1 MNASLNCHVLVVDDS
16 PIHRAAIKKGV
27 KLAGVPPDRIFEAGN
42 GVEAL
47 EVLETVWIDLV
58 LLDLN
63 MPVMDGEE
71 FARELRKRDD
81 LQDVAVVV
89 VSTEAN
95 RERLERMRALGVEHT
110 LRKPF
115 EPEALC
121 RLITE
126 VLGVK
131 PS

>member
-1 MNASLNCHVLVVDDS
+1 
-16 PIHRAAIKKGV
+16 
-27 KLAGVPPDRIFEAGN
+27 
-42 GVEAL
+42 
-47 EVLETVWIDLV
+47 
-58 LLDLN
+58 
-63 MPVMDGEE
+63 
-71 FARELRKRDD
+71 LRVTSRGLGDVYKRQM
-81 LQDVAVVV
+81 QDVAVVV

-95 RERLERMRALGVEHT
+95 RERLERMRTLGVEHT

-131 PS
+131 PG